1 MFIEPLLNTNR
12 APAERNVSGAECEI
26 EHVSLR
32 WSDEESLGGR
42 AFYKHFVPTGRGGC
56 GRKTLSEKQEVAN
69 LLRRDR
75 RAYAEKSSLY

>member
-1 MFIEPLLNTNR
+1 MFIEPLLTTNR
-12 APAERNVSGAECEI
+12 APAERNVSGAEWEI

-56 GRKTLSEKQEVAN
+56 ARQTLSEKQEVTN
-69 LLRRDR
+69 LVRRDR
-75 RAYAEKSSLY
+75 RAYAEKSSRY